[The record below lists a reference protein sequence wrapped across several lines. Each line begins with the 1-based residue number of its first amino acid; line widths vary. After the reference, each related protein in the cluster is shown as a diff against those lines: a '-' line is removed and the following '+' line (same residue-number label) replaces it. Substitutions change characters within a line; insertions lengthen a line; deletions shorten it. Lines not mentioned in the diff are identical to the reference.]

1 MMAIVLGILFVLEAI
16 VALLMVAVVML
27 QPPKDPSGG
36 MGSAFGGGFG
46 EEVFGGRTGNVL
58 SRATVV
64 LGVLLILNTLGIA
77 MIMSGGGTGTSLAD
91 RQEAPA
97 PAAPEP
103 ALPANSPLSDVAPTP
118 AQGAG
123 QTP

>member
-1 MMAIVLGILFVLEAI
+1 MDFLFGVLLVLEALI
-16 VALLMVAVVML
+16 ALLMVAVVML

-64 LGVLLILNTLGIA
+64 LGVLLILNTLGLALLNRGANASI
-77 MIMSGGGTGTSLAD
+77 TGLET
-91 RQEAPA
+91 P
-97 PAAPEP
+97 
-103 ALPANSPLSDVAPTP
+103 P
-118 AQGAG
+118 AQEQPA
-123 QTP
+123 Q

>member
-1 MMAIVLGILFVLEAI
+1 MAIVLGILFVFEAI

-77 MIMSGGGTGTSLAD
+77 IIMSGGLETSLAN
-91 RQEAPA
+91 REEAPVAPA
-97 PAAPEP
+97 PVPV
-103 ALPANSPLSDVAPTP
+103 LPANSPLSDVAPTP
-118 AQGAG
+118 AQ
-123 QTP
+123 

>member
-1 MMAIVLGILFVLEAI
+1 MAFLLGLLFIVEVL

-27 QPPKDPSGG
+27 QPPKDQAGG

-64 LGVLLILNTLGIA
+64 LGAILIINSLAIAICMRGGLGER
-77 MIMSGGGTGTSLAD
+77 SLAD
-91 RQEAPA
+91 RQVAPA
-97 PAAPEP
+97 VPVETAAPEVP
-103 ALPANSPLSDVAPTP
+103 V
-118 AQGAG
+118 Q
-123 QTP
+123 